1 MDELM
6 ECLDLGEMNYY
17 YHITSRGLGSDILE
31 NGLYMESKEL
41 NSTTIKL
48 SNDIL
53 EDFENYCKS
62 EYVDGLVKRQEM
74 VIIGVPKG
82 EENYLVEETDM
93 PKITDNGKLKYF
105 IHSENILCYI
115 DLETLE
121 ITYNSEYIHGFTL

>member
-1 MDELM
+1 M
-6 ECLDLGEMNYY
+6 EDLIESLYLGEMNYY
-17 YHITSRGLGSDILE
+17 YHITSRGLGSDILK
-31 NGLYMESKEL
+31 NGLYMESKQL

-62 EYVDGLVKRQEM
+62 EYVDNLVKRQEM

-82 EENYLVEETDM
+82 EEEYLVEKTDM
-93 PKITDNGKLKYF
+93 PKITENGRFNYF
-105 IHSENILCYI
+105 IRSENILCYI

-121 ITYNSEYIHGFTL
+121 IIYNLDYIHNFTL